1 MKDNHTFVR
10 RPREKEPIG
19 SAGPL
24 PEGVRLPRQSRSRA
38 SFDRMIE
45 AALGLIR
52 EEGLEGATVQ
62 KILKDSG
69 TGAGTFYARF
79 DSRDALLAY
88 LMSRFWVHTEHEW
101 QIVLRPEGWLSAR
114 VVEIVYQFT
123 QMLVL
128 WTCAHGALLRAFLMH
143 AMAHGNQD
151 LLDQISVAD
160 NTIADHMCTLLLT
173 HSTELKHQEL
183 EQAIR
188 LATLQVV
195 ATVRSRIIFAW
206 GSRKDGIDDHV
217 LATELATAF
226 LRYLGCSDNGSWTG
240 SEGLG
245 ARARAVGLRE
255 NATEKRTLF

>member
-1 MKDNHTFVR
+1 M
-10 RPREKEPIG
+10 G
-19 SAGPL
+19 SAGDP

-45 AALGLIR
+45 AALELIT

-62 KILKDSG
+62 KILKSSG

-88 LMSRFWVHTEHEW
+88 LMSRFWAHTDHEW
-101 QIVLRPEGWLSAR
+101 QIVLHPDGWSSAP

-128 WTCAHGALLRAFLMH
+128 WTRARGALLRAFLMH
-143 AMAHGNQD
+143 AMAQGNQD
-151 LLDQISVAD
+151 LLDRISVGD

-173 HSTELKHQEL
+173 HSAELKHQEL

-195 ATVRSRIIFAW
+195 ATLRSRIIFAW
-206 GSRKDGIDDHV
+206 GSREDGIGDHA
-217 LATELATAF
+217 LAAELATAF
-226 LRYLGCSDNGSWTG
+226 LRYLGCPDNGSWTG

-255 NATEKRTLF
+255 SASEERTLF